1 MNKTKIIT
9 IILFTSIILN
19 IITGILCFHFFNK
32 YKDEECFYEI
42 TDIVSSSDNTLQIL
56 SFYKEQ
62 LELELITKNDYS
74 NELKEL
80 SEIHNALISLTE
92 EKQYKNKEDL
102 KKDVLMFLNE
112 RKKIFDNLK
121 SAIDLD
127 SDNYY
132 NVATEAERKANEYLQ
147 QINIEIAKK

>member
-132 NVATEAERKANEYLQ
+132 NVATEAEQKANEYLQ